1 MAHPVQPGVAA
12 ALEAFAVAAL
22 VPSHDLHVAREH
34 KEGAHGLVALP
45 LAEHQVDVRFTT
57 PLEDPHPQKARRPS
71 RHPDHL
77 LQVILVSFY
86 LVGVDLHPQV
96 AQYAHYTPL
105 VSQAVPSTQPR
116 SLAR

>member
-1 MAHPVQPGVAA
+1 VQPGVAA

-57 PLEDPHPQKARRPS
+57 PLED
-71 RHPDHL
+71 
-77 LQVILVSFY
+77 
-86 LVGVDLHPQV
+86 LHPRKPGV
-96 AQYAHYTPL
+96 LRAIRII
-105 VSQAVPSTQPR
+105 SFKSF
-116 SLAR
+116 S